1 MKLINFIIFLSIV
14 LAVHGAVNY
23 YIFIRGWQVLPRE
36 PAVRIPYLAIFLIFA
51 LSYLAGRVLERFT
64 ICAASD
70 YLIWIGSFWMGMMV
84 YLFLGALLCDILRLG
99 NWIAGVVPV
108 PSELYG
114 RIRQMAALAV
124 TAVAAAT
131 VIAGYFNTLHP
142 RINTVVVEVPK
153 SAGGR
158 RTLDIAL
165 VTDIHLGTIIKNSRL
180 QTMADMVNVLQP
192 DLVLLGGDI
201 VDEDLAPVIQNNLGE
216 LLRTIRSRYGTYAV
230 TGNHEY
236 IGGVEAACRYLSD
249 HGVTVLRDRSVLID
263 NSFYLVGREDR
274 SITQFGGGRRL
285 PLDSVMKG
293 VDLARPVIMMDHQPF
308 RLGEA
313 AEHGVDLQVSGHTHH
328 GQLWPFNFI
337 TSLIYEVS
345 RGLKRIGNTHVF
357 VSCGYGTWG
366 PPVRVGMVPEVVHLQ
381 LRFKQ

>member
-1 MKLINFIIFLSIV
+1 MRLINFIVFLSIV

-23 YIFIRGWQVLPRE
+23 YIFIRGWQALPRE
-36 PAVRIPYLAIFLIFA
+36 PAVRVPYLVIFLIFA
-51 LSYLAGRVLERFT
+51 LSYIAGRVLERFS

-70 YLIWIGSFWMGMMV
+70 YLIWIGSFWMGMMA
-84 YLFLGALLCDILRLG
+84 YLFFGVLLCDILRLG

-114 RIRQMAALAV
+114 RIRQIAALAV
-124 TAVAAAT
+124 AIVATATVAA
-131 VIAGYFNTLHP
+131 GYYNTLHP

-180 QTMADMVNVLQP
+180 QTMVDMVNVLQP

-236 IGGVEAACRYLSD
+236 IGGVEAACRYLAE
-249 HGVTVLRDRSVLID
+249 HGVNVLRDRSVLID

-274 SITQFGGGRRL
+274 SISQFNGRRRL
-285 PLDSVMKG
+285 PLKDIMKD
-293 VDLARPVIMMDHQPF
+293 VDLAKAVIMMDHQPF
-308 RLGEA
+308 LLEEA

-345 RGLKRIGNTHVF
+345 RGLKQIGNTHVF

-366 PPVRVGMVPEVVHLQ
+366 PPVRVGMVPEVVHIQ
-381 LRFKQ
+381 LRFRQ